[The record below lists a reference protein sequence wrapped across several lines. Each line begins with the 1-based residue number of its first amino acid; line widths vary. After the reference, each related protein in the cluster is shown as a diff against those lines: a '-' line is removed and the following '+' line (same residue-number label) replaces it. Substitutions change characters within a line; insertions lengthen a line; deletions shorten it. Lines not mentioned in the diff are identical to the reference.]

1 MKRSKNSKNYFQNA
15 SFDFLEFDPAFHD
28 QLPKH
33 YSFQLSTVF

>member
-1 MKRSKNSKNYFQNA
+1 MKRSKNSKDYFQNA
-15 SFDFLEFDPAFHD
+15 SFDLLEFDPTFRD